1 MYASCRVQY
10 VSAERFPPLI
20 HNSPSISHSYII
32 KYGGMI
38 SHTSI
43 FSHKSRSG
51 LQSAKSLGKHY
62 GVIKRILL
70 GLCKCQCGNSAG
82 LSCLKVILE

>member
-10 VSAERFPPLI
+10 VSAGRFQPLI
-20 HNSPSISHSYII
+20 HNSPCISLSYII
-32 KYGGMI
+32 KYEGMI
-38 SHTSI
+38 SHTFV

-51 LQSAKSLGKHY
+51 LQSAESLGKHY

-70 GLCKCQCGNSAG
+70 GLCKCQSGNTAG
-82 LSCLKVILE
+82 FSCFKVILE